1 MKARLLAV
9 SLAALL
15 AAACG
20 GRKAE
25 GPRAAAPPSPTVP
38 PDVKEL
44 EGALARAAATP
55 AADEAAGVL
64 RATGELVPPVRSE
77 LSARL
82 TGRVG
87 KVLVDE
93 GARVTAGQ
101 PMLELEDTY
110 LRLEDERAAAEE
122 SRAEAAFADAERDHA
137 RKKDLLSR
145 GSVAPAAYDRSES
158 AYLQAKAALAAAR
171 AARSLARQR
180 LADAVLRSPIDG
192 VVLARKTDVGERVS
206 EGTVTFV
213 VVQTAPLKLRFRLP
227 ERFLGEVV
235 PGASV
240 RARVDPYPDE
250 VFTGRVAVVVGAV
263 ERESRTFAVEA
274 AFENRDGRLQPGL
287 FARVELD
294 RRAGE
299 GKKAP

>member
-1 MKARLLAV
+1 MRARLLAV

-15 AAACG
+15 AVACG

-25 GPRAAAPPSPTVP
+25 GPPAAARPSPTVP
-38 PDVKEL
+38 PDVTEL

-55 AADEAAGVL
+55 AAGEEGGVL
-64 RATGELVPPVRSE
+64 RANGELVPPVRSE
-77 LSARL
+77 LAARL

-122 SRAEAAFADAERDHA
+122 SRAGAAFADAERDHA
-137 RKKDLLSR
+137 RKKDLLAR

-158 AYLQAKAALAAAR
+158 AWLQAKAALAAAR
-171 AARSLARQR
+171 AARALARQR
-180 LADAVLRSPIDG
+180 LSDAVLRSPIDG

-227 ERFLGEVV
+227 ERFLGEVR
-235 PGASV
+235 PGAAV

-250 VFTGRVAVVVGAV
+250 VFSGRVSVVVGAV

-274 AFENRDGRLQPGL
+274 LLENRDGRLQPGL

-294 RRAGE
+294 RIAGE
-299 GKKAP
+299 GNKAP